1 MKLCYQALLDVYY
14 EMEEKIGE
22 AKSYR
27 VKYAIEAVSTIHI
40 NLEYYDTLD
49 ETLTTMKEKKNV
61 DDYVENLV
69 NLIANCSLSQMKNQ
83 VRAYFHEA
91 KWFHQKHIPT
101 MDEYMRIALVTSAYS
116 MLATTSLVGMGDIV
130 TKDSFEWLFSDPK
143 MVRASAVVCRLMDD
157 IVSHKV

>member
-49 ETLTTMKEKKNV
+49 ETLTTMKEKKK
-61 DDYVENLV
+61 
-69 NLIANCSLSQMKNQ
+69 C
-83 VRAYFHEA
+83 
-91 KWFHQKHIPT
+91 
-101 MDEYMRIALVTSAYS
+101 
-116 MLATTSLVGMGDIV
+116 
-130 TKDSFEWLFSDPK
+130 
-143 MVRASAVVCRLMDD
+143 
-157 IVSHKV
+157 

>member
-49 ETLTTMKEKKNV
+49 ETLTTMKEKK
-61 DDYVENLV
+61 
-69 NLIANCSLSQMKNQ
+69 K
-83 VRAYFHEA
+83 
-91 KWFHQKHIPT
+91 
-101 MDEYMRIALVTSAYS
+101 
-116 MLATTSLVGMGDIV
+116 MLMI
-130 TKDSFEWLFSDPK
+130 
-143 MVRASAVVCRLMDD
+143 M
-157 IVSHKV
+157 